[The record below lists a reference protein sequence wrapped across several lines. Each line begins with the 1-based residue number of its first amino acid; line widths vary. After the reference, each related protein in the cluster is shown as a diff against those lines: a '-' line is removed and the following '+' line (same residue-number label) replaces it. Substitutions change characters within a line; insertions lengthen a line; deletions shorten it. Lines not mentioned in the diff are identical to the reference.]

1 VLRELRSDAA
11 EAITEIRRIVHG
23 LRPKALDE
31 LGLVAAVAQRVSRLR
46 AADGR
51 IMQVNITT
59 PNTLP
64 ELPAALEVV
73 AYRVAVEAVTN
84 VARHSGVA
92 EALVTI
98 TTTPGQVLSLTVED
112 QGRSPEPWRPGVG
125 LKSMRERVEQIGG
138 TLDAHAS
145 PNGGERNILGE
156 LRGERFG
163 LTSSAEAG
171 YQQWKSAASWSLRTR
186 VRI

>member
-1 VLRELRSDAA
+1 MLRELRSDAA

-51 IMQVNITT
+51 LLQVEITA
-59 PNTLP
+59 PDTLP

-73 AYRVAVEAVTN
+73 AYRVVVEAVTN

-92 EALVTI
+92 AALVTF
-98 TTTPGQVLSLTVED
+98 TVTPGQALSLTVED
-112 QGRSPEPWRPGVG
+112 HGRSPEPWRPGVG

-138 TLDAHAS
+138 TLDARAGQDGGRVTANLPLSITPAS
-145 PNGGERNILGE
+145 
-156 LRGERFG
+156 
-163 LTSSAEAG
+163 
-171 YQQWKSAASWSLRTR
+171 
-186 VRI
+186 